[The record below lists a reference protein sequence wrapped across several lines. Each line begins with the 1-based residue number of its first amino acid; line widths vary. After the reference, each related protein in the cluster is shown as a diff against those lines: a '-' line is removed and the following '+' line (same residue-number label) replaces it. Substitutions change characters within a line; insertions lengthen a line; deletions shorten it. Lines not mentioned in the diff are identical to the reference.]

1 MTSIALIGANGFVAQ
16 SIKKYLLRNKKISL
30 ISVTRENY
38 EVKRKGKHFDIIIN
52 AAMPSKRYW
61 AKRNPYNDFCE
72 TIEKTFN
79 IVNNWNSKKII
90 HISSISARSQLN
102 TTYGRHKAAAEKLV
116 LSEKNLIIRLGP
128 MYGKSLNK
136 GVIIDMKND
145 QQVFV
150 SKESLY
156 CFAPVDWVGE
166 SIANN
171 LQLTGLLELGG
182 NNAIKLSEV
191 AAKIGSK
198 SIFTGPVDDQIIS
211 KHILNAPE
219 SSDVID
225 FILKSNN
232 K

>member
-16 SIKKYLLRNKKISL
+16 SIKKYLSKNKNISL

-38 EVKRKGKHFDIIIN
+38 EAKREGNQFDIIIN

-61 AKRNPYNDFCE
+61 AKQNPYNDFCE

-79 IVNNWNSKKII
+79 IVNNWNSAKII

-116 LSEKNLIIRLGP
+116 LNKDNLIIRLGP
-128 MYGKSLNK
+128 MYGRRLNK
-136 GVIIDMKND
+136 GVIIDMKNN
-145 QQVFV
+145 QQVYV

-166 SIANN
+166 SISNN
-171 LQLTGLLELGG
+171 LHLTGILELGG
-182 NNAIKLSEV
+182 NNAIKLSEI
-191 AAKIGSK
+191 ATKIGSK

-211 KHILNAPE
+211 KHIPNAPE
-219 SSDVID
+219 SKDVID
-225 FILKSNN
+225 FILESSN